1 MVGLSKTGR
10 NYIHEKPNWI
20 VNGVD
25 NNWERNWMGYEYD
38 NVYSLPLLPKQY
50 LLYIDSVLVQDS
62 QIEAC
67 NQYTSYPYEGNI
79 IRSASFVHHDL

>member
-38 NVYSLPLLPKQY
+38 NVYSLPLLPK
-50 LLYIDSVLVQDS
+50 
-62 QIEAC
+62 
-67 NQYTSYPYEGNI
+67 
-79 IRSASFVHHDL
+79 